1 MPSPWLGI
9 EIGLGGLRAN
19 QRALEITGHNVAN
32 VHTEGYSRQ
41 APVFEATPAQ
51 DYPVASEPGQIGT
64 GVHIARANRYR
75 EMFLDLQ
82 YRKHS
87 ANHGYSK
94 TLVDFYDQL
103 EGIWQEP
110 SDYNLRAHL
119 DRFWDALQD
128 LANRPGAYD
137 ARATV
142 IESARAFV
150 QVAKSLH
157 QQMEDLSKSLD
168 ERIAAAVTEL
178 NRMANDVA
186 ELNEQIA
193 RIQAR
198 GQTAY
203 DLEDKRDLLLDRMA
217 TMAGVRWEVT
227 PTGRVTVY
235 IGTHRLVNGAAAV
248 PDPVDEVV
256 SDTSGSQ
263 YELKW
268 TSDSS
273 TITLTSGELA
283 ATLEARNVLLPY
295 FSSKLDTLVSV
306 VAGKINWQH
315 VRGYRPDGQAGGI
328 FFDGVTPPPPSPLPS
343 PPPPDPDKFTLDW
356 NRFGVSSSIESD
368 PWQIAAAETVAPTPP
383 FVAESDG
390 KNARAMAALFDQALT
405 GLAGSTVGEYYRAT
419 EADLGVRARKER
431 SVEETLR
438 VQVEQVRTLRE
449 STSGVTLD
457 EEVARMIQ
465 YQQAYGAA
473 ARLIT
478 TVDEMLDKLINGTGV
493 VGR

>member
-19 QRALEITGHNVAN
+19 QRALEITGHNIAN

-41 APVFEATPAQ
+41 SPVFETTPAL

-64 GVHIARANRYR
+64 GVHIARTNRYR

-87 ANHGYSK
+87 ANYGYSK

-142 IESARAFV
+142 VESGKALV

-157 QQMEDLSKSLD
+157 RQMEDLGKSLED
-168 ERIAAAVTEL
+168 RIQADVTEL

-186 ELNEQIA
+186 QLNEQIA
-193 RIQAR
+193 RVQAQ
-198 GQTAY
+198 GQTAH
-203 DLEDKRDLLLDRMA
+203 DLEDKRDLLLDQMA
-217 TMAGVRWEVT
+217 AMAGVRWERT
-227 PTGRVTVY
+227 AEGRVTVY
-235 IGTHRLVNGAAAV
+235 IGTHRLVNGSGGI
-248 PDPVDEVV
+248 PNPVDEIELVWDAV
-256 SDTSGSQ
+256 NQ
-263 YELKW
+263 RYELTWK
-268 TSDSS
+268 SDASPVPVVN
-273 TITLTSGELA
+273 GELG
-283 ATLEARNVLLPY
+283 ATLEARNNTLPFY
-295 FSSKLDTLVSV
+295 QSRLDTLVGEIV
-306 VAGKINWQH
+306 REVNKQH
-315 VRGYRPDGQAGGI
+315 RVGWGRDTLASPSTDVTGLDFFTGEEPTGVDWANLGISPDVLA
-328 FFDGVTPPPPSPLPS
+328 
-343 PPPPDPDKFTLDW
+343 
-356 NRFGVSSSIESD
+356 D
-368 PWQIAAAETVAPTPP
+368 PWKIAASQESPVTA
-383 FVAESDG
+383 SDG
-390 KNARAMAALFDQALT
+390 RNARAMAALFEQS
-405 GLAGSTVGEYYRAT
+405 LAGLGTSAGDYYRAT
-419 EADLGVRARKER
+419 EADLGVRTRKER
-431 SVEETLR
+431 SMEETLK
-438 VQVEQVRTLRE
+438 VQVEQARNLRD

-478 TVDEMLDKLINGTGV
+478 TVDQMLEKLINGTGV

>member
-19 QRALEITGHNVAN
+19 QRALEITGHNIAN

-41 APVFEATPAQ
+41 SPVFETTPAL

-64 GVHIARANRYR
+64 GVHIARTNRYR

-87 ANHGYSK
+87 ANYGYSK

-103 EGIWQEP
+103 EGVWQEP

-137 ARATV
+137 ARVTV
-142 IESARAFV
+142 IESGKALV

-157 QQMEDLSKSLD
+157 QQMEDLGKSLED
-168 ERIAAAVTEL
+168 RIQADVTEL

-186 ELNEQIA
+186 QLNEQIA
-193 RIQAR
+193 RVQAQ
-198 GQTAY
+198 GQTAH
-203 DLEDKRDLLLDRMA
+203 DLEDKRDLLLDQMA
-217 TMAGVRWEVT
+217 AMAGVRWELT
-227 PTGRVTVY
+227 PAGRVTVY

-256 SDTSGSQ
+256 GDATGAQ
-263 YELKW
+263 YVLKW
-268 TSDSS
+268 SSDSS
-273 TITLTSGELA
+273 AITLTSGELA

-315 VRGYRPDGQAGGI
+315 SQGWPQSGDFFRGVNPKDPNA
-328 FFDGVTPPPPSPLPS
+328 S
-343 PPPPDPDKFTLDW
+343 PPEEFTLDW
-356 NRFGVSSSIESD
+356 NLFDVDPDIESD
-368 PWQIAAAETVAPTPP
+368 PWQIAAAASGPTIT
-383 FVAESDG
+383 ESDG
-390 KNARAMAALFDQALT
+390 ENARKMAALFDAALS
-405 GLAGSTVGEYYRAT
+405 GLDNSTVGEYYRAT

-438 VQVEQVRTLRE
+438 IQVQQVRTLRD

-465 YQQAYGAA
+465 YQQAFGAA

-478 TVDEMLDKLINGTGV
+478 TVDEMLDKLINGTGA